1 MKYILQPSNFI
12 LTPNKLKVPILV
24 SFLFCLLIA
33 GISFGQDQVNI
44 TSLSDKR
51 LIHALNSSELLAENR
66 DYYLAVRIYAIDNGT
81 ASAGFSSS
89 EVSHSLLIAISE
101 FDEQPKQ
108 SLFEVGPFLNPKF
121 LAWGHQD
128 EQTKEF
134 SIEHGLAKN
143 RQVIYFKASIDAIIE
158 IK

>member
-1 MKYILQPSNFI
+1 MKY
-12 LTPNKLKVPILV
+12 LV
-24 SFLFCLLIA
+24 FWGLASISTLLVQ
-33 GISFGQDQVNI
+33 GQNDIEIN
-44 TSLSDKR
+44 SLNDKR
-51 LIHALNSSELLAENR
+51 LIHVLNSSELLDENR
-66 DYYLAVRIYAIDNGT
+66 DFYLGVRIYAIDNGT
-81 ASAGFSSS
+81 ASAGFASS
-89 EVSHSLLIAISE
+89 EVSHSLLFAITE

-143 RQVIYFKASIDAIIE
+143 RQVLYFKASIDAIVE